1 MEWHEFDIEDA
12 EKALANAAHRVA
24 VQRRLGN
31 GPARHQFAAQINE
44 LETVIDWYH
53 RFNDLDLDLL
63 A

>member
-1 MEWHEFDIEDA
+1 MEWHEFDIDDA

-24 VQRRLGN
+24 VH
-31 GPARHQFAAQINE
+31 GPAQHQFADQMNE